1 MLDNTNKDLTMGHA
15 AGSDSRST
23 IGKSPRT
30 QIMDTEE
37 NHELLEEIRILIRA
51 RYALIYLVSWE
62 ERRIESLLA
71 EVAKSRNKGI
81 FAWTITQ
88 GIQNLEAGTAAKRIL
103 DNTRDP
109 VAALD
114 YIEKYQ
120 KAALFILKDF
130 HPYMNDARVVRRL
143 RDLTIALK
151 TSYKTVVLVSPILR
165 VPEEL
170 EKDISVIDF
179 PLPTLLDLE
188 KQLDYIINSVKNNR
202 NVQINLQSGDKERIL
217 QAAQGLTL
225 VEAENVF
232 AKAIVAK
239 GRIDPQDI
247 PVILAEKK
255 QIIKKG
261 GILEYFSPRE
271 NLDDVGGLDHLKDWM
286 RKRGQAFSEKA
297 RDYGLP
303 HPKGVLLIGVSGSG
317 KSLVAKAVASLWNL
331 PLLRL
336 DIGSVFSG
344 LVGSSE
350 SNIRSVI
357 KTAESVA
364 PCLLWIDELDK
375 GLSGSQSSNFSDGG
389 TTARV
394 LSSFLTWMQE
404 KTSPVFLIATANDIS
419 ALPPELLRKGRFDEI
434 FFVDLPSKPE
444 RMDIFNIHLS
454 KRNRDPAN
462 FDVQLLGELSQG
474 FSGSEIEQV
483 VISALYDSF
492 DEEREVSNQDLI
504 ATLRESVPLSHT
516 MRESIDALR
525 QWAQTR
531 ARPASGEQKQMLISD
546 N

>member
-1 MLDNTNKDLTMGHA
+1 
-15 AGSDSRST
+15 
-23 IGKSPRT
+23 
-30 QIMDTEE
+30 MDTEQ

-62 ERRIESLLA
+62 ERRIEALLA

-88 GIQNLEAGTAAKRIL
+88 GIQNLEAGTAAQRLL

-143 RDLTIALK
+143 RDLTVALK

-165 VPEEL
+165 IPEEL

-179 PLPTLLDLE
+179 PLPTLTDLE

-271 NLDDVGGLDHLKDWM
+271 NLDDVGGLDNLKDWM

-364 PCLLWIDELDK
+364 PCLLWLDEMDK
-375 GLSGSQSSNFSDGG
+375 GLSGTQSSNFSDGG

-404 KTSPVFLIATANDIS
+404 KTAPVFLIATANDIS

-434 FFVDLPSKPE
+434 FFLDLPSKPE
-444 RMDIFNIHLS
+444 RMDIFNIHIS
-454 KRNRDPAN
+454 KRKRDPAN
-462 FDVQLLGELSQG
+462 FDIKLLAELSQG
-474 FSGSEIEQV
+474 FSGSEIEQI

-492 DEEREVSNQDLI
+492 DEDREVSSQDLI
-504 ATLRESVPLSHT
+504 ASLRESVPLSHT

-525 QWAQTR
+525 HWAQTR